1 MEKKITDEKKK
12 KKKKNF
18 NAAHLANDATHEM
31 RSERTTGISFLLIFY
46 MKFNKDG
53 QNRIRSILI

>member
-1 MEKKITDEKKK
+1 MEKKITEEKKK
-12 KKKKNF
+12 KKNC
-18 NAAHLANDATHEM
+18 NAAHLANDATHGM

-53 QNRIRSILI
+53 TNRIRSVLS